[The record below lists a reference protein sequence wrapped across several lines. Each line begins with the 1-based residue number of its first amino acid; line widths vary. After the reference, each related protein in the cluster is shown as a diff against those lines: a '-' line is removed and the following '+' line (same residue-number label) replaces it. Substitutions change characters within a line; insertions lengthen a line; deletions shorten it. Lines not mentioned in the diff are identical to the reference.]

1 MTGGRRRR
9 RGRRR
14 LDFERTLEPED
25 SEDDVVSHDVEV
37 PRDDGPFLGDVDDA
51 LVHLTLRHCK
61 QSKLMTLQQS
71 TST

>member
-14 LDFERTLEPED
+14 LDLERTLEPED
-25 SEDDVVSHDVEV
+25 GEDDVVSQDVEV

-51 LVHLTLRHCK
+51 LVHLTL
-61 QSKLMTLQQS
+61 
-71 TST
+71 

>member
-25 SEDDVVSHDVEV
+25 SEDDVVSQDVEV

-51 LVHLTLRHCK
+51 LVHLTL
-61 QSKLMTLQQS
+61 
-71 TST
+71 